1 MKNIICFLLF
11 VLLFNSLKTNAQRQR
26 IIAECTIGYTIKI
39 DSNSIDKSATS
50 NILGQSKTVYI
61 KGNHSRVDVVSPA
74 FNQSVFFDQST
85 GSATILREIGN
96 NKFITKLD
104 KSKWK
109 SENSKYENPIISY
122 SGELKNILG
131 YACKKA
137 ILSYKFG
144 EVIYLYVTT
153 EIMPSVREFEYQFKD
168 ISGLILEYESIESGG
183 LKINCTAVKIDLS
196 PVQASIFNIP
206 TSGYRV
212 LN

>member
-1 MKNIICFLLF
+1 MLF
-11 VLLFNSLKTNAQRQR
+11 VLLINTLKTNAQRQR
-26 IIAECTIGYTIKI
+26 IIAECTSGYTIKI
-39 DSNSIDKSATS
+39 DSNSIDKSASS

-61 KGNHSRVDVVSPA
+61 KANRSRVDVVSPA

-85 GSATILREIGN
+85 GSATIL
-96 NKFITKLD
+96 
-104 KSKWK
+104 
-109 SENSKYENPIISY
+109 
-122 SGELKNILG
+122 
-131 YACKKA
+131 CKKA
-137 ILSYKFG
+137 ILSYKSG

-183 LKINCTAVKIDLS
+183 LKVNCTAVKIDLS